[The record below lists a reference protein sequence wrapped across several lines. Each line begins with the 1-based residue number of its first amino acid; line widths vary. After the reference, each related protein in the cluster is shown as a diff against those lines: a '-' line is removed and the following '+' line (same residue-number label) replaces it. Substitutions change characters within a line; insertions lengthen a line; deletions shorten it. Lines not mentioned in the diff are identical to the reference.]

1 MYFTPQH
8 NVPPTTS
15 PAALTKISEHLVV
28 AFSGDGNATMVVHGY
43 LAETYAGGSLSVQ
56 LIWTTNI
63 ITVLNVRWKATF
75 ERAEID
81 ALKLSDTTAFGT
93 ATTITAASAGG
104 VYLLARDSITCTA
117 GATTDSLAAG
127 EAYRLS
133 ITRTPGDALD
143 TLGDGGTA
151 YIKGVRVIEV

>member
-8 NVPPTTS
+8 YVPPTTT
-15 PAALTKISEHLVV
+15 PAALTKLGEHLVV
-28 AFSGDGNATMVVHGY
+28 SFAGAADSTMVVHGY
-43 LAETYAGGSLSVQ
+43 LAETYAGGNLSVQ
-56 LIWTTNI
+56 LIWTTSAGS
-63 ITVLNVRWKATF
+63 VVNVRWKVLF

-81 ALKLSDTTAFGT
+81 ALVLTGEAYGSATL
-93 ATTITAASAGG
+93 ATTTSADAAAKI
-104 VYLLARDSITCTA
+104 AKASIACTA

-143 TLGDGGTA
+143 TLGVEGIA